1 MSAQKIYISEAIRPA
16 VQMLQTAF
24 VDRKVSAKNIFTAI
38 TELLGMN
45 IGPMMGPMMGPI
57 DKEENEKE
65 EMTSPCNPLPKEEID
80 KEERMMEIMVDK
92 NARVNKLLKT
102 SGVVAEQRR
111 PGVPTL
117 EEVQEFHNSL
127 QVTVFTAR
135 DFFDHYEVRN
145 WHDRHGCPIGNW
157 RAMLRIWKYNREKEQ
172 ENGKS
177 TKTTA
182 RMGSKEREEA
192 LVAWL
197 DETYPVVTEVDKE
210 FVARYPTDCTWF
222 AARVL
227 DDARNERVPTIG
239 VMKDQ
244 QWRMILRVTMRAI
257 YNLQVCISGQR
268 MQLDTNALYDMA
280 LTVLREYNSLT
291 LAELMLA
298 IQQFRT
304 EDHGKFYGEVTTGK
318 LLACMKRFVKWE
330 FKTLPPPS
338 L

>member
-1 MSAQKIYISEAIRPA
+1 
-16 VQMLQTAF
+16 MLQTAYK
-24 VDRKVSAKNIFTAI
+24 DRKVSAVMICQTIAR
-38 TELLGMN
+38 LLGLQN
-45 IGPMMGPMMGPI
+45 VPVNVPVNVPK

-65 EMTSPCNPLPKEEID
+65 EMPSPCNPLPKEEID
-80 KEERMMEIMVDK
+80 KEEKWAEQSKK
-92 NARVNKLLKT
+92 NARVNKLLNNLEEQE
-102 SGVVAEQRR
+102 VVERR
-111 PGVPTL
+111 PGIPTL
-117 EEVQEFHNSL
+117 EEVTGYHKQIGITTFEPELFY
-127 QVTVFTAR
+127 
-135 DFFDHYEVRN
+135 DHYEARN
-145 WHDRHGCPIGNW
+145 WLDSNGRIVANW
-157 RAMLRIWKYNREKEQ
+157 KAMMRTWNYYREKDRVNAK
-172 ENGKS
+172 NGKS

-330 FKTLPPPS
+330 FRTLPPPS

>member
-1 MSAQKIYISEAIRPA
+1 
-16 VQMLQTAF
+16 MLQTAF
-24 VDRKVSAKNIFTAI
+24 VDRKVSAKNIFNAI

-80 KEERMMEIMVDK
+80 KEEKEEEVVEK

-102 SGVVAEQRR
+102 SGVLVEPRR

-117 EEVQEFHNSL
+117 EEVQEFHKNLNVSI
-127 QVTVFTAR
+127 FTAR
-135 DFFDHYEVRN
+135 EFFDHYEA
-145 WHDRHGCPIGNW
+145 HDWRDRYGNPIGNW
-157 RAMLRIWKYNREKEQ
+157 RSMLRLWNYYREKDKVNAK
-172 ENGKS
+172 NGKS

-330 FKTLPPPS
+330 FKTLT
-338 L
+338 